1 MKNKKMGKM
10 RHVLLLLAFL
20 ISGTIPQP
28 VYAYQDTVCHVMTSD
43 SIKLYVHVKGEGPM
57 CPTLSFLVQ
66 TADTWSSLKSLRC
79 S

>member
-43 SIKLYVHVKGEGPM
+43 SGRRTDVS
-57 CPTLSFLVQ
+57 LSSWR
-66 TADTWSSLKSLRC
+66 TRIWKYMDGGCIRAYP
-79 S
+79 